1 MEIGKLSNEQL
12 NEMIFS
18 KIKYKDNRV
27 IVGSGIGEDCSI
39 IDFKG
44 DLCVI
49 SSDPITATANN
60 MGKLAVY
67 VSCNDIA
74 SKGIRPFGIMVTVL
88 APPTLELGDIKHVMT
103 EIMDVCNELNIELIG
118 GHTEVTDAVNRM
130 VLSVTCLGSG
140 SRKELIDQVESV
152 VSGDFLIMTKY
163 AGCEGTTIL
172 YSDFQEEV
180 EKLLTGEERQEL
192 ETLFHS
198 LSVIEEGL
206 LAAEIGVKTMHDA
219 TEGGILGGAWEV
231 AEKAKLGIRIDI
243 ENIPILSVTKKIT
256 NFFDVDPLKLISS
269 GVMLIVVAK
278 EKCDHLINKLEQI
291 GIKGSI
297 IGQFTNGPS
306 ELILK
311 AGKVEPLVSPQ
322 TDEIYKPY
330 LAFKNR
336 C

>member
-12 NEMIFS
+12 NEMVFS
-18 KIKYKDNRV
+18 KIKYKDKKV
-27 IVGSGIGEDCSI
+27 LVGSGIGEDCSI

-88 APPTLELGDIKHVMT
+88 APPTLDIGDVRGVMA
-103 EIMDVCNELNIELIG
+103 EIIDVCNELNIELIG

-140 SRKELIDQVESV
+140 TKKSLIDEVEDV
-152 VSGDFLIMTKY
+152 VSGDILLMTKY

-172 YSDFQEEV
+172 YSDFKEKVEEQI
-180 EKLLTGEERQEL
+180 TGQDRQEL

-198 LSVIEEGL
+198 LSVIEEGV
-206 LAAEIGVKTMHDA
+206 LASEIGVKTMHDA

-243 ENIPILSVTKKIT
+243 ESIPILSVTNKIA
-256 NFFDVDPLKLISS
+256 NLFDLDPLKLISS
-269 GVMLIVVAK
+269 GVMLIVVSK
-278 EKCDHLINKLEQI
+278 EKSDYLINKLNQI

-297 IGQFTNGPS
+297 IGEFTNDTC
-306 ELILK
+306 K
-311 AGKVEPLVSPQ
+311 VVFKNGKVEPLLPPE

-330 LAFKNR
+330 LAYRDNR
-336 C
+336 